1 MSRAP
6 KNFFQNS
13 IGLLDALSMCVGQTD
28 RSVCTLS
35 VEYPMREWI
44 MMLTPVAAIMYFVV
58 YPDQLAVVGDWFA
71 RLAH

>member
-1 MSRAP
+1 
-6 KNFFQNS
+6 
-13 IGLLDALSMCVGQTD
+13 MCVGQTD

-58 YPDQLAVVGDWFA
+58 YPDQLAAVGDWFA
-71 RLAH
+71 RLIH